1 MHKQE
6 QTEKEISLTF
16 SLDRI
21 IWIIHFINVLCVS
34 TVYDRGVCVWLIKR
48 VLCVCVVPDS
58 WLVPASEPAAN
69 RLASVSSCGQ
79 SSLQQS
85 FYLSN
90 VFQNGHNCFV
100 AGGSWELGGGETHL
114 HVAPEFR
121 FFILTSKRKHKHS
134 ISSYRPSHPYFFSQ
148 ILNLTSTFL
157 DCLTL

>member
-34 TVYDRGVCVWLIKR
+34 TVYDRGVCVWLIQR

-69 RLASVSSCGQ
+69 RLASVSSCGLFSPAVLLFVKCISKWPQ
-79 SSLQQS
+79 LLCRWWFLGAGRRGDSFTCRARVSVLYFDFQTKAQTFYQLLQAIPS
-85 FYLSN
+85 IFL
-90 VFQNGHNCFV
+90 
-100 AGGSWELGGGETHL
+100 
-114 HVAPEFR
+114 
-121 FFILTSKRKHKHS
+121 LTD
-134 ISSYRPSHPYFFSQ
+134 P
-148 ILNLTSTFL
+148 
-157 DCLTL
+157 

>member
-1 MHKQE
+1 MYYVFQRFMTGE
-6 QTEKEISLTF
+6 CVFGLF
-16 SLDRI
+16 S
-21 IWIIHFINVLCVS
+21 
-34 TVYDRGVCVWLIKR
+34 VY
-48 VLCVCVVPDS
+48 CVCVLSQTADWFQPPSQQLIGWLLSVP
-58 WLVPASEPAAN
+58 VA
-69 RLASVSSCGQ
+69 